1 MTKQTAELICAAL
14 LAIVAA
20 LRKENGLPDY
30 RGVTIHVELPADNEF
45 GTVAGVKSYS
55 CNSQN

>member
-20 LRKENGLPDY
+20 LRKEHGLPDY
-30 RGVTIHVELPADNEF
+30 RGVTIHVELPGDNE
-45 GTVAGVKSYS
+45 TVAGVKSYS
-55 CNSQN
+55 CNSEN